1 MRSPRRRSPA
11 STSASASSRPS
22 LVFLAPDGTYSAMY
36 PSVARRLAAGAID
49 WSLCAVLYLLG
60 SIVGGVFQ
68 AVGLTSWDAG
78 DLRGIPGATLLAI
91 SQLLVAV
98 PVIAYFAAYWRAG
111 STLGMRALDIELVR
125 DETGL
130 PPGWGRAIARACVAF
145 VFALAVNNVY
155 LVLGDDL
162 FEGYS
167 TAQRVVI
174 VVSFVLVAFLLA
186 AKATTFVDERRRS
199 LLDRAFGLVYLEE
212 LVFTRAEQ
220 GPWPW
225 ARGVR

>member
-1 MRSPRRRSPA
+1 MPPRQTLLA
-11 STSASASSRPS
+11 
-22 LVFLAPDGTYSAMY
+22 VFAAPDGSYSAMY
-36 PSVARRLAAGAID
+36 PSVLRRLGAGAVD
-49 WSLCAVLYLLG
+49 WSLCVVLYLLG

-91 SQLLVAV
+91 SQLLVAL
-98 PVIAYFAAYWRAG
+98 PVVAYFAAYWHTG

-125 DETGL
+125 EETGL
-130 PPGWGRAIARACVAF
+130 PPGWGRAIPRACVAF
-145 VFALAVNNVY
+145 VLALAVNNVY
-155 LVLGDDL
+155 LVIGADP

-167 TAQRVVI
+167 TAQRAVI

-186 AKATTFVDERRRS
+186 AKATMFVDERRRS
-199 LLDRAFGLVYLEE
+199 LLDRTFGLVYLEE
-212 LVFTRAEQ
+212 LVFTRAER

>member
-1 MRSPRRRSPA
+1 MF
-11 STSASASSRPS
+11 
-22 LVFLAPDGTYSAMY
+22 VAPNGSYSATY
-36 PSVARRLAAGAID
+36 PSVTRRLGAGAID

-60 SIVGGVFQ
+60 SIFGGVFQ
-68 AVGLTSWDAG
+68 AVGLTSWDSG

-98 PVIAYFAAYWRAG
+98 PVIAYFAAYWRTG

-125 DETGL
+125 EETGA
-130 PPGWGRAIARACVAF
+130 PPAWGRSIARACVAF
-145 VFALAVNNVY
+145 VLALAVNNVY
-155 LVLGDDL
+155 LVLGGDP

-167 TAQRVVI
+167 TAQRAVI
-174 VVSFVLVAFLLA
+174 VVSYALVALLLA
-186 AKATTFVDERRRS
+186 AKATMFLDERRRS

-212 LVFTRAEQ
+212 LVFTRLDH

-225 ARGVR
+225 SGGVR

>member
-1 MRSPRRRSPA
+1 M
-11 STSASASSRPS
+11 
-22 LVFLAPDGTYSAMY
+22 FLAPDGTYSAMY

-91 SQLLVAV
+91 SQLLVAA
-98 PVIAYFAAYWRAG
+98 PVVAYFAAYWRTG
-111 STLGMRALDIELVR
+111 STLGMRARDIELVR
-125 DETGL
+125 EETGA
-130 PPGWGRAIARACVAF
+130 PPGWGRAVARACVAF
-145 VFALAVNNVY
+145 VLALAVNNMY
-155 LVLGDDL
+155 LVLGGDPL
-162 FEGYS
+162 EGYT

-174 VVSFVLVAFLLA
+174 IVSFALVAFLLA
-186 AKATTFVDERRRS
+186 AKAPMFFDERRRS
-199 LLDRAFGLVYLEE
+199 LLDRVFGLVYLEE
-212 LVFTRAEQ
+212 VVFTRLDQ

>member
-1 MRSPRRRSPA
+1 M
-11 STSASASSRPS
+11 
-22 LVFLAPDGTYSAMY
+22 FIAPDGTYSATY
-36 PSVARRLAAGAID
+36 PSVVRRLGAGAID
-49 WSLCAVLYLLG
+49 WFLCAVLYLLG

-68 AVGLTSWDAG
+68 AVGLTSWDSG

-98 PVIAYFAAYWRAG
+98 PVIAYFAVYWQTG

-125 DETGL
+125 EETGA
-130 PPGWGRAIARACVAF
+130 PPAWRRSIVRGCLAF

-155 LVLGDDL
+155 LVREGDPSED
-162 FEGYS
+162 YS

-174 VVSFVLVAFLLA
+174 VVSFALVTLLLA
-186 AKATTFVDERRRS
+186 AKATMLIDERRRS

-212 LVFTRAEQ
+212 LVFTRLDE

-225 ARGVR
+225 SRGVR

>member
-1 MRSPRRRSPA
+1 MF
-11 STSASASSRPS
+11 
-22 LVFLAPDGTYSAMY
+22 VAPDGAYSAMY
-36 PSVARRLAAGAID
+36 PSVGRRFAAGAID
-49 WSLCAVLYLLG
+49 WLLCAVLYLLG

-98 PVIAYFAAYWRAG
+98 PVIAYFAAYWHTG

-125 DETGL
+125 EETGL
-130 PPGWGRAIARACVAF
+130 PPGWGRAIARACLAF
-145 VFALAVNNVY
+145 VLALAVNNVY
-155 LVLGDDL
+155 LVLGDDP

-167 TAQRVVI
+167 TAQRAVI
-174 VVSFVLVAFLLA
+174 VASFVLVALLLA
-186 AKATTFVDERRRS
+186 AKATMLVDERRRS

-212 LVFTRAEQ
+212 LVFSRPDR

-225 ARGVR
+225 SGDVR